1 MNIFMIGAMVLIVP
15 MFAGDSIAIL
25 NTLSFAVLISGV
37 VQFVFVSFLLWRN
50 GLFPS
55 FSFEALKNIP
65 LLVEFWR
72 LALPSMIG
80 ASALQ
85 ISLLVDKSLACWLG
99 PYAEPALKYSDRII
113 YFPVGVFAVS
123 FGFVALAEMSR
134 ALAANDENRMISTL
148 EFSLRHI
155 LFICIPIAFFVFF
168 FREPSI
174 RLMFLGGEFNM
185 KSLEETAYAMF
196 FYSFGIPFFASTK
209 IIVSAFNSRKDTKT
223 PMRVSL
229 FCIGLNIVLNLI
241 LMVPLRQGGIALAT
255 VLAAVMNNV
264 ILLAVLKRRVSG
276 ISFGRLWITSL
287 AGAGIALISVLAA
300 KFAYG
305 RLFIFPKTSYLPDNI
320 FPFLISGFLFVFL
333 YTVLSALSGCP
344 EVREISGIF
353 LRRGSNIE

>member
-1 MNIFMIGAMVLIVP
+1 
-15 MFAGDSIAIL
+15 
-25 NTLSFAVLISGV
+25 
-37 VQFVFVSFLLWRN
+37 
-50 GLFPS
+50 
-55 FSFEALKNIP
+55 
-65 LLVEFWR
+65 
-72 LALPSMIG
+72 
-80 ASALQ
+80 
-85 ISLLVDKSLACWLG
+85 
-99 PYAEPALKYSDRII
+99 
-113 YFPVGVFAVS
+113 
-123 FGFVALAEMSR
+123 
-134 ALAANDENRMISTL
+134 
-148 EFSLRHI
+148 
-155 LFICIPIAFFVFF
+155 
-168 FREPSI
+168 
-174 RLMFLGGEFNM
+174 
-185 KSLEETAYAMF
+185 
-196 FYSFGIPFFASTK
+196 
-209 IIVSAFNSRKDTKT
+209 
-223 PMRVSL
+223 MRVSL

-287 AGAGIALISVLAA
+287 AGAGIALISVLVA